1 MLATAVATAA
11 GTATPTA
18 RAAST
23 HTRVDTIGRRCRLE
37 MGSGDSIE
45 IYGWLSR
52 VWHKYATAQLW
63 SASGWLR
70 RSDESGA
77 VAVRKKL
84 KGKVKS
90 ADP

>member
-45 IYGWLSR
+45 IYGWLS
-52 VWHKYATAQLW
+52 VLAQLF
-63 SASGWLR
+63 STAVVCQRLVTEVGRERCGR
-70 RSDESGA
+70 RQEKA
-77 VAVRKKL
+77 KR
-84 KGKVKS
+84 
-90 ADP
+90 

>member
-52 VWHKYATAQLW
+52 SGTALASTAQLW

-70 RSDESGA
+70 RSDRTR
-77 VAVRKKL
+77 AVRL
-84 KGKVKS
+84 PSGKS
-90 ADP
+90 